1 MQEIPTEYIAM
12 SIESKNSE
20 HKEYRFSDISGV
32 ILAGGRS
39 RRYGRNKALVKI
51 DCIPLIERVVRV
63 MQSVFQDLILIT
75 NTPDEYAYLKLPMH
89 EDLIKGLGPLG
100 GILSGLTAISSDAGF
115 FVACDMPSLNREL
128 ICYMV
133 EKREGFDVVVPRMS
147 GKMETLHAI
156 YSRLCLPAIRRLI
169 DSHEYQTLR
178 FFPEVSVRH
187 IEEDELRSF
196 DPELRSFFN
205 VNRPEDIIS
214 NGITK

>member
-1 MQEIPTEYIAM
+1 M